1 MTKVDFS
8 MNSNLQIIV
17 KNAFSETKIEE
28 ISIPASVIK
37 ICENAFSNLNL
48 NCLRMHFL
56 IVYEKNEWLVF
67 QAI

>member
-1 MTKVDFS
+1 

-56 IVYEKNEWLVF
+56 IVYEKNE
-67 QAI
+67 